1 MEFLMKTP
9 LQIFRSAALAT
20 TLTVATALTTPV
32 GAASTEAATKL
43 LTANFALRQVVQVEV
58 GDFRFKPGQV
68 APVHIHE
75 APAIGYVSK
84 GMIIYQVEGG
94 KPQILRAG
102 DAFFEP
108 VGTRILRFDNASAT
122 EEAIFLDFNLEQTN
136 EPFIVFEEKPTEA
149 IDRRTLPTVKLDGLH
164 TEKAEVYSNT
174 INPNGSIIL
183 EGSEPTL
190 GLVAEGVVEF
200 EVSGREVTRLVAGQT
215 FALPEVGSKAT
226 IVNTSSEIPANV
238 ITLRLY

>member
-1 MEFLMKTP
+1 MNTP
-9 LQIFRSAALAT
+9 LKTLRRTALAA
-20 TLTVATALTTPV
+20 TLTAATALA
-32 GAASTEAATKL
+32 GSADAASTEAATKL

-68 APVHIHE
+68 APVHTHE
-75 APAIGYVSK
+75 APAVGYVTK

-108 VGTRILRFDNASAT
+108 AGTRILRFDNASAT
-122 EEAIFLDFNLEQTN
+122 QEAIFLDFNLEQAN

-174 INPNGSIIL
+174 IDPSGTLNL
-183 EGSEPTL
+183 ESSEPTL
-190 GLVAEGVVEF
+190 GLVAEGVIEF
-200 EVSGREVTRLVAGQT
+200 QAKGQITRLVAGQT
-215 FALPEVGSKAT
+215 FALPAVGSRAT
-226 IVNTSSEIPANV
+226 IVNRSAEVPANV
-238 ITLRLY
+238 ITLRLQ

>member
-1 MEFLMKTP
+1 MKTP
-9 LQIFRSAALAT
+9 LKTLHSATLAA
-20 TLTVATALTTPV
+20 TLTVATILTGT
-32 GAASTEAATKL
+32 ASATSAEEATKL

-58 GDFRFKPGQV
+58 GDFHFKPGQV
-68 APVHIHE
+68 APVHTHE
-75 APAIGYVSK
+75 APAVGYVTK
-84 GMIIYQVEGG
+84 GMIIYQIEGG

-149 IDRRTLPTVKLDGLH
+149 IDRRTRPTVKLDDLH
-164 TEKAEVYSNT
+164 TEKAEVYSNRIDPNGT
-174 INPNGSIIL
+174 INL
-183 EGSEPTL
+183 ESNEPTV

-200 EVSGREVTRLVAGQT
+200 QVKGREVTRLVAGQT
-215 FALPEVGSKAT
+215 FALPAVGSQAR
-226 IVNTSSEIPANV
+226 IVNTSSEVSANV